1 MLWLCVLRGDYRKID
16 THAPPDLAQD
26 ALERVVGEVH
36 SFFLT
41 PRSPLFSDAKI
52 AATALMPR
60 RERLPR

>member
-36 SFFLT
+36 SFF
-41 PRSPLFSDAKI
+41 
-52 AATALMPR
+52 
-60 RERLPR
+60 